1 MNVSFQDQKDQKSID
16 EQKRTMPFR
25 EYWHLYLALGA
36 TGILTAFAG
45 VYLGLAPSA
54 NGNIVFLDA
63 WDGIRRIFFA
73 FYYACSFLLVAEGAT
88 LFSKDKLLKRDVEVK
103 DGMLQDVPAQRNSMT
118 AMLYISVGAIVATT
132 VAAGTMLAS
141 WLGALD
147 QFVTIPAAAQEWIV
161 LGPPALLVFD
171 VVCALIY
178 QQNSKQSEL
187 DRWVEQQ
194 KRLAEADA
202 QEAYAQE
209 FVRQYKDVAPAA
221 ARRAA
226 NTAAMT
232 AARKW
237 AGGAMTSEPVTP
249 PVMAEKPVIG
259 ESEPD
264 SVIPLHMRKATVDL
278 DAFLRKEPGTVM
290 AEPETTA
297 MTEAGYPKP
306 VMADRGNGHH
316 DHPVAMTAP
325 IVPEEAESDL
335 DPT

>member
-1 MNVSFQDQKDQKSID
+1 MNLSFQDQKDQKSID

-25 EYWHLYLALGA
+25 EYWHLYAALGA

-45 VYLGLAPSA
+45 VYLGLAPSRD
-54 NGNIVFLDA
+54 GTIVFLDFGDA
-63 WDGIRRIFFA
+63 LRRVFFA
-73 FYYACSFLLVAEGAT
+73 IYYACSFLLVAEGAT

-103 DGMLQDVPAQRNSMT
+103 DGALQDVPAQRNSMT
-118 AMLYISVGAIVATT
+118 AMLYVSVGAIVATT

-147 QFVTIPAAAQEWIV
+147 QFVTIPSAAQEWIV

-202 QEAYAQE
+202 QEAYASE
-209 FVRQYKDVAPAA
+209 FVRQYKEVAPAA
-221 ARRAA
+221 ARKAA
-226 NTAAMT
+226 NAAAMT
-232 AARKW
+232 AARRW
-237 AGGAMTSEPVTP
+237 AGGAMTNE
-249 PVMAEKPVIG
+249 PVMATKSVVDDSGDPVFVKITPPADTKG
-259 ESEPD
+259 VAGKNFSEDP
-264 SVIPLHMRKATVDL
+264 
-278 DAFLRKEPGTVM
+278 VM
-290 AEPETTA
+290 ANS
-297 MTEAGYPKP
+297 GYPKP